1 MVLSAVMLVVTAA
14 LALSM
19 GCPPPSVG
27 ENGAFFSFG
36 GSLFEPS
43 TLSASVNV
51 LCLLATGGIMLA
63 LNKVFTYVRSMTHL
77 FVSAFFL
84 LQMANP
90 QGLVALNPG
99 TLLCLV
105 AAIVTL
111 PLFASFQDGHAQ
123 RSIFLIFALAAAGSM
138 FHYGFLVLMP
148 AFFLGFLIAVF
159 TNVNL
164 IGFGAIG
171 LIAAYFHI
179 RGLQRELNGA
189 AAGGSGDPLDS
200 IDDSD
205 LM

>member
-1 MVLSAVMLVVTAA
+1 MTGSEHINEYFNGRAFMVLSAVMLVVTAA

-27 ENGAFFSFG
+27 VNGAFFSFG

-105 AAIVTL
+105 AAIATL

-148 AFFLGFLIAVF
+148 AFFLGFL
-159 TNVNL
+159 
-164 IGFGAIG
+164 
-171 LIAAYFHI
+171 
-179 RGLQRELNGA
+179 
-189 AAGGSGDPLDS
+189 
-200 IDDSD
+200 
-205 LM
+205 